1 MAPSPARSGRARQ
14 RLRAA
19 QHHRRRHPQRGD
31 AGLYHP
37 AHGPHQHT
45 RQTQDVAS
53 IAFNNQPFST
63 WAGPVSLAFG
73 GEWRHEFYRV
83 KGDPYGN
90 GVTASNPNTAD
101 YPADPLLNTAG
112 NNWYAGNYHDGSGKY
127 SVYEGFLEANLPLVD
142 TPGAGKANLNL
153 AGRATHYST
162 SGTVYTWKI
171 GGTWQTPVDGIRLRA
186 VTRATCARPT

>member
-1 MAPSPARSGRARQ
+1 
-14 RLRAA
+14 
-19 QHHRRRHPQRGD
+19 
-31 AGLYHP
+31 
-37 AHGPHQHT
+37 
-45 RQTQDVAS
+45 VAS

-127 SVYEGFLEANLPLVD
+127 SVYEGSLEANLPLVD